1 MMQTVPSTQPHFT
14 TVVKRIEFSASHFFW
29 VPQWD
34 AFSNQQAFGPVSN
47 RFGHGHNYTLK
58 VAVSGI
64 TDPETGMVINLTDLK
79 ILLQQAI
86 LTPLHF
92 RHLNLQV
99 PFFWYNQPT
108 LEALVVYIWH
118 RLANPVTALGF
129 TLQRLELYEADD
141 LGVTYTGTPVA
152 GIHQLSSIS
161 EPSVEDTGEHP
172 LALPTQLLERYP
184 WLHPT
189 KSAT

>member
-1 MMQTVPSTQPHFT
+1 MPIVPSTQAYFT

-29 VPQWD
+29 VPEWD
-34 AFSNQQAFGPVSN
+34 ASTNQQAFGPVCN

-79 ILLQQAI
+79 VLLQQAI

-118 RLANPVTALGF
+118 RLAAPIQTLGF

-141 LGVTYTGTPVA
+141 LGITYTGTPVA
-152 GIHQLSSIS
+152 GIHQLESIA
-161 EPSVEDTGEHP
+161 EPSIEDAGEDP
-172 LALPTQLLERYP
+172 LAFPPELLLRYP

-189 KSAT
+189 NTTS